1 MHILA
6 ILVVLAL
13 LGLALGIIGG
23 TLFAHRVRI
32 GNALARRSS
41 KADFRVTFVTFGKN
55 QALPKPVRRLPI
67 EPQSPL
73 PLAA

>member
-23 TLFAHRVRI
+23 TLFAHRERI
-32 GNALARRSS
+32 GNALAGRSS
-41 KADFRVTFVTFGKN
+41 NADFHVTFVTFGKN

-67 EPQSPL
+67 EPQSAL